1 MANKKI
7 NYLSRTFSDIR
18 DELVKFSNQYYPEV
32 ADSFEDSSIGAWFM
46 DLVAAV
52 GDDLS
57 YHTDRMYQETN
68 INSANLR
75 STLLNLARTN
85 GLKVPG
91 AKCSICE
98 VEVSCVL
105 PMTGEGNN
113 GSIAQPD
120 WNYAPIVLRTSLFA
134 GGSNIFELKEDV
146 NFAEQ
151 FNSDGY
157 SNRKIVPARDTNGNI
172 TGYTVSKSTIAINGT
187 SKVYKKVLTAGDIKP
202 FMEIVL
208 PETNVTNVESIIFKE
223 TSDITK
229 SPDIYEYF
237 IDAEEY
243 RLSSGAVMTY
253 RYFETDSLAD
263 QYRFGMVGDFRNDG
277 TGKEIRNI
285 YEPHKYDDYTETT
298 SDGSVRT
305 TRYYRGE
312 WKSLTQKFITE
323 FTDNGYMKIIFGGSN
338 GYGEVPANGTTYDKY
353 IASNIINNDMLGV
366 LPKEGWSMYVLYRV
380 GGGTSTNLGPGA
392 INTITSARVDWGGNT
407 GATSGS
413 LRGQVLG
420 SLAITNLSTAMAGK
434 DAPSNEELKYLI
446 KYNTSAQNRA
456 VTVKDYK
463 IKLMQMPPKF
473 GAPFRNT
480 VIESN
485 NKVEVSVLGLDASGQ
500 LDSALPQTL
509 AENIMEYISNYR
521 QINDYIEVKSGKI
534 YNIGVEA
541 DVFVDKNYNTA
552 DVIGN
557 VIEKIKEY
565 FDVNNHDMGEDIF
578 VGDLEKEVSLVD
590 GVISLID
597 LRIFK
602 IWNSGYSPDKCP
614 LPTLISDGVC
624 DTQIPSSYRL
634 EDAQYEQIDLEQI
647 DHVLYGDY
655 NSMYEIKRP
664 TTDIQIRCKVR

>member
-1 MANKKI
+1 MEKKI
-7 NYLSRTFSDIR
+7 NYLSRDFASIK
-18 DELVKFSNQYYPEV
+18 DELIKFSNQYYPEV
-32 ADSFEDSSIGAWFM
+32 ADDFTDSSIGAWLI
-46 DLVAAV
+46 DLVSAV

-85 GLKVPG
+85 GVKVPG
-91 AKCSICE
+91 AKCSMCE
-98 VEVSCVL
+98 VEVTCEL
-105 PMTGEGNN
+105 PIDGDTTATN
-113 GSIAQPD
+113 GSIAQPN
-120 WNYAPIVLRTSLFA
+120 WNYAPIVQRTSLFSA
-134 GGSNIFELKEDV
+134 GNENFELVEDL

-151 FNSDGY
+151 FNSDGF
-157 SNRKIVPARDTNGNI
+157 SNRKIVPARDSNGNV

-187 SKVYKKVLTAGDIKP
+187 SKVYKKILTSADVKP

-208 PETNVTNVESIIFKE
+208 PEANVTNVESIIFKE
-223 TSDITK
+223 TADITK
-229 SPDIYEYF
+229 SPEIYEYF

-243 RLSSGAVMTY
+243 RFASDAVMTY
-253 RYFETDSLAD
+253 RYFEMDSLAD
-263 QYRFGMVGDFRNDG
+263 QYRFGMVTKFYDNKVVDMY
-277 TGKEIRNI
+277 KPHE
-285 YEPHKYDDYTETT
+285 YEDYTEFTA
-298 SDGSVRT
+298 DNKVQKT
-305 TRYYRGE
+305 TRYYRGA
-312 WKSLTQKFITE
+312 WKPVTQKFITE
-323 FTDNGYMKIIFGGSN
+323 FTDNGYLKIIFG
-338 GYGEVPANGTTYDKY
+338 
-353 IASNIINNDMLGV
+353 ASNSYPSLPENATKYGDYMASNLVNNDMLGI
-366 LPKEGWSMYVLYRV
+366 LPKEGWTMFVLYRV

-407 GATSGS
+407 ANTSGVKRGKVINS
-413 LRGQVLG
+413 L
-420 SLAITNLSTAMAGK
+420 SITNISTAMAGK

-446 KYNTSAQNRA
+446 KYNASAQNRA

-463 IKLMQMPPKF
+463 VKLMQMPPKF

-485 NKVEVSVLGLDASGQ
+485 NKVEMSFLGLDAKGQ
-500 LDSALPQTL
+500 LDAALPQRL
-509 AENIMEYISNYR
+509 VENVLEYMSNYR
-521 QINDYIEVKSGKI
+521 QINDYIEIKSGRI

-578 VGDLEKEVSLVD
+578 VGDLEKEISLVD
-590 GVISLID
+590 GVISLIE

-614 LPTLISDGVC
+614 LPVVVPGGAC
-624 DTQIPSSYRL
+624 DTTIASSFRI
-634 EDAQYEQIDLEQI
+634 EGVSNIQQIDLEQV

-655 NSMYEIKRP
+655 NSMYEIKNP
-664 TTDIQIRCKVR
+664 TTDIQIRCKIR